1 MPRAPRTP
9 AEFAQLPTEATHPR
23 AAKLDTMAPEAIA
36 ALMLGEEA
44 KAVRAAQAR
53 ADVIGRAARLV
64 ADRLAGGG
72 RLIYVGAGTS
82 GRLGT
87 LDAVECVPTFGVPPS
102 RLVPIIAG
110 GPAALTRSVEGAEDN
125 VRDGEQRMRRVAVG
139 PADVVCCVAASGT
152 TPFVRAALEYA
163 RFRRAAT
170 ILVTCR
176 AAPNDDD
183 APRRRGDRAGHRP
196 EVIAGST
203 RLKAGTATKMAL
215 NAMSTAAFV
224 LLGKTYGGLM
234 VDVRPTNAKLWAR
247 ADPHRATL
255 SGLDDA
261 TARRLIEKAGG
272 RAKVALVMHHAG
284 VNATRAKELLV
295 KHKGSLRAIVGD
307 VAPGESATPPPPATG
322 RAPATER
329 DDRRSAAPPARRAR
343 APPRAS
349 SWACCPGPAPTAPT
363 RRCARSRGFGE
374 NTGLVARAFVTTPFP
389 RPLRERI
396 YRLAQADASELCDL
410 DVLLGETFA
419 DAAFAVRRGR
429 ASRIDEVRP
438 HRLARPDRRASS
450 AVGRA
455 AWARRCRSARPP

>member
-1 MPRAPRTP
+1 MPRAPRSS
-9 AEFAQLPTEATHPR
+9 ADFAQLPTEAAHPR

-44 KAVRAAQAR
+44 KAVRAAQTR
-53 ADVIGRAARLV
+53 AEAIGRAARLV

-125 VRDGEQRMRRVAVG
+125 VRDGEARLRRVAVG

-152 TPFVRAALEYA
+152 TPFVRAALDYA
-163 RFRRAAT
+163 RFRRAST
-170 ILVTCR
+170 ILVTCTGNPSNGER
-176 AAPNDDD
+176 VADVVI
-183 APRRRGDRAGHRP
+183 GLETGP

-203 RLKAGTATKMAL
+203 RLKAGTATKIAL
-215 NAMSTAAFV
+215 NAMSTTAFV

-247 ADPHRATL
+247 AIRIVRAL

-261 TARRLIEKAGG
+261 GARKLIEKAGG

-284 VNATRAKELLV
+284 VNAARAKELLI

-307 VAPGESATPPPPATG
+307 LDAEVGKTNSGAKTAATTAT
-322 RAPATER
+322 T
-329 DDRRSAAPPARRAR
+329 
-343 APPRAS
+343 
-349 SWACCPGPAPTAPT
+349 TA
-363 RRCARSRGFGE
+363 
-374 NTGLVARAFVTTPFP
+374 
-389 RPLRERI
+389 
-396 YRLAQADASELCDL
+396 
-410 DVLLGETFA
+410 
-419 DAAFAVRRGR
+419 
-429 ASRIDEVRP
+429 DE
-438 HRLARPDRRASS
+438 
-450 AVGRA
+450 
-455 AWARRCRSARPP
+455 